1 LRFTV
6 ALQADGSIIRFDDK
20 EVKIDFCVRKRRKY
34 DRLLHLIS
42 QIGVSNKELLTPD
55 RYRVYITV
63 PAERVHKY
71 LHPGKRKLWKQG
83 TVFLPGVASVLCD
96 EVYYW
101 DGCFTTKNMY
111 ASREKTNADYIQTA
125 HLLLGKRAN
134 VRRYVNSIGS
144 ISWQVD
150 VTHRNYSGT
159 ANLERG
165 EGVSRVAC
173 VTVPSTW
180 VLVRRNGKVLISG
193 NTQNW
198 PREEGFREMFQARP
212 GHLLG
217 TVDYSG
223 LELVTLASTILHR
236 YGRSQ
241 LADAINGGMDVHC
254 KTAADFYGLDYE
266 VVLKGKKQAPYK
278 NMRQQSKAVNFGA
291 PGGLGPPALSEYA
304 RTTYGVTMTIP
315 ECKAFLDRFKKQ
327 IWPDVGLYLRDQ
339 GSENRQYDG
348 KLATAYNNMGR
359 MKANCTYTQ
368 ACNYPFQSLGADAAK
383 WALWNLTRI
392 RLLSWWHAEFEP
404 GHELA
409 RHPLRNSRTVNFVHD
424 EIVMEHPENLA
435 QEAYAEQQRIMV
447 AALGEVARGVKPAV
461 EGALG
466 PNWGH

>member
-1 LRFTV
+1 VARYLGPGSAS
-6 ALQADGSIIRFDDK
+6 ALQADVGAAWRQVTHGVLRQHGIDI
-20 EVKIDFCVRKRRKY
+20 EVG
-34 DRLLHLIS
+34 
-42 QIGVSNKELLTPD
+42 Q
-55 RYRVYITV
+55 V
-63 PAERVHKY
+63 PLQRAAQEAW
-71 LHPGKRKLWKQG
+71 LGAGHPALED
-83 TVFLPGVASVLCD
+83 LPVVPHTATGDLATGED
-96 EVYYW
+96 EVEPI
-101 DGCFTTKNMY
+101 C
-111 ASREKTNADYIQTA
+111 
-125 HLLLGKRAN
+125 HLLETLKWRAKFKHSEKMLKTYIEPCEDTES
-134 VRRYVNSIGS
+134 VHPSFSTV
-144 ISWQVD
+144 
-150 VTHRNYSGT
+150 VTTGRTS
-159 ANLERG
+159 A
-165 EGVSRVAC
+165 SK
-173 VTVPSTW
+173 P
-180 VLVRRNGKVLISG
+180 

-223 LELVTLASTILHR
+223 LELVTLAATILHR

-304 RTTYGVTMTIP
+304 RTTYGVAMTIP

-404 GHELA
+404 QHDLA